1 MITSLCGVQAVGNE
15 VDPADPMP
23 WTRKIQVVLSEQ
35 LLYKLPYMPG
45 DLDIHLS
52 AGTIMCII
60 EEAMRRSS
68 KVLGLETVRL
78 SDQRLSC
85 SHVHMP
91 RHILDQPVWQ
101 FFFDMK

>member
-1 MITSLCGVQAVGNE
+1 MYNGE
-15 VDPADPMP
+15 PPDPA
-23 WTRKIQVVLSEQ
+23 
-35 LLYKLPYMPG
+35 LYRALFLG

-52 AGTIMCII
+52 AGTIMLII

-78 SDQRLSC
+78 SDQLLSC

-91 RHILDQPVWQ
+91 RHILDQPVWR
-101 FFFDMK
+101 FF